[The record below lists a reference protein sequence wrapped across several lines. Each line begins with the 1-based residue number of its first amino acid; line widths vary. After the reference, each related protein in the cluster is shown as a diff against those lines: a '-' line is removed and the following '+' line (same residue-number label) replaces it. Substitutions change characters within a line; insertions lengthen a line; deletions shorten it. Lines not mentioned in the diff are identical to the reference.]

1 MTETWWTLRT
11 LHLGAVVASLALF
24 FLRGLWMMALPEK
37 LQRRWVRVVPHLV
50 DTVLLASAIG
60 LAWLTAQYPWQQ
72 PWLAAKIVALVAYV
86 VLGSV
91 ALKRGRTLRVRAI
104 AFVAALGTFGYIVAV
119 AATRSVTPW
128 S

>member
-1 MTETWWTLRT
+1 MAETWWALRT

-24 FLRGLWMMALPEK
+24 FLRGLWMMAAREK

-72 PWLAAKIVALVAYV
+72 PWLTAKIVALLVYIM
-86 VLGSV
+86 LGIV
-91 ALKRGRTLRVRAI
+91 ALRRGRTRRVRAI
-104 AFVAALGTFGYIVAV
+104 AFVAALATFGYIVAV
-119 AATRSVTPW
+119 AATRSVLPW

>member
-1 MTETWWTLRT
+1 MAEAWWTLRT

-24 FLRGLWMMALPEK
+24 FLRGLWMMVSPQK

-72 PWLAAKIVALVAYV
+72 PWLATKILALVAYV

-91 ALKRGRTLRVRAI
+91 ALKRGRTPRVRAI

-119 AATRSVTPW
+119 AVTHSVLPW